1 MPRYSVRMTKEIEV
15 VCEVEAED
23 ENEAEEIAFTAYA
36 DGLTVGN
43 LDGLLSY
50 HDADEPMFFDTDQ
63 LDGDEE
69 E

>member
-15 VCEVEAED
+15 VCEVEAEND
-23 ENEAEEIAFTAYA
+23 VEAEEIAYTAYA

-50 HDADEPMFFDTDQ
+50 HDSDEPMFFDTDY
-63 LDGDEE
+63 LGGDEDE
-69 E
+69 